1 MYFNNQIW
9 AILWKNM
16 KMTNHKE
23 LGKELFIPFITVFV
37 LLMVQKDDNGTGG
50 LFMAIMVPVYIP
62 SCFVGLCRQLLVE
75 YVHEKTNKYRDLY
88 KIMGMKLQN
97 YRIAWFITYIIKSVI
112 IGSLILLTILY
123 KLEFKA
129 SLEVLLCFMLF
140 IMAQIGQTLLLSTF
154 FSNSQLAGE
163 FGSFFQTILS
173 TFYFASLYKLEFLVY
188 VCPQSI
194 ISYYLMNILKDS
206 SNTEAFY
213 YCVISLFI
221 HLILYYLFFNFLED
235 QFIIGGKCL
244 WKRNNKTGYVQFVDN
259 MEVISNGGEEGL
271 AFTSVEIV
279 KLFKQ
284 YGDVLAIENLNLKIY
299 SQQILCILGQNGAGK
314 TTTLNILTGLIEKTS
329 GKILYFGK
337 NFDKKRD
344 EIQKLIGFC
353 PQENLLYDQLTVK
366 ESLQYQCM
374 MRGSE
379 LVSEIEMWLNL
390 MQLQQYSNY
399 KTYELSGGNKRKLQI
414 ALALVGGSQIIFL
427 DEPTASIDP
436 ESRRQIWK
444 ILKEIKQI
452 NKTLI
457 LTTHFLDE
465 AEELADRIAIM
476 KQGSIKIYGSPEN
489 IKKELEVGF
498 TLTFGNIQSSQQ
510 QSQIKQMFNELDC
523 SSGSKLEYDNIKY
536 ILNQNQLFSIVE
548 KLNELNKID
557 NIKINL
563 IQNTLEAAYLKLN
576 KDNLEDDKIINEYS
590 FPIKSTNDVKTKQ
603 LLQISAL
610 LYKKY
615 YILKRNFTLQLMLIL
630 PMLILLFAYIFG
642 QHLLTSEDQTQF
654 FVSLFISQSFSLNSS
669 IFINTPI
676 LERELKIRQ
685 QLKQMGMSQFTYI
698 FATFLG
704 DYIIIFIVTSFIY
717 VLSLQ
722 VNMSLESEQLLII
735 LSLFGLSIISFSYT
749 ASFMFSS
756 NQSAFKIFPVINFLF
771 CYFLPSMVDLQLQ
784 NQYSELF
791 AYLFPLYTLNLAL
804 QNKNQD
810 QDYYIYFLV
819 QFVLF
824 MFLYQILEK
833 HLILF
838 ENRKNLQDSSNNKLQ
853 IQNIQ
858 FGYIQNKQVLKQ
870 IDLQLS
876 SQKILTLLGPNGA
889 GKTTLIQLITDCL
902 KSKWG
907 SIMYNKNMIISSCQQ
922 CEGLWEDLTAEEI
935 LYLFARIKGSIR
947 YVKNEISQILRT
959 LSIKGKIVNMSGGQR
974 RKVALAISLIGESGM
989 IILDEPSNGL
999 DPISRRNLQNMIKSH
1014 VQKRNSSIILTT
1026 HDMDE
1031 AQYLSDSISFIING
1045 QQPFPQQSSA
1055 QLIEQYGSGILL
1067 SIRAKNKEALDQVIL
1082 AFPQHQREGLLIVIK
1097 LGNEYDVPT
1106 TIKILKNLCQEDLIG
1121 TFTIKQANL
1130 EQVFLRQCRRQYD
1143 ED

>member
-1 MYFNNQIW
+1 MHFNNQIW

-16 KMTNHKE
+16 KMTNMKE
-23 LGKELFIPFITVFV
+23 LGKEFFIPFITIFV
-37 LLMVQKDDNGTGG
+37 LLMVQEGDEGTGK

-97 YRIAWFITYIIKSVI
+97 YRIAWFITYIIKSI
-112 IGSLILLTILY
+112 LIGSFILITLLY
-123 KLEFKA
+123 KLNFQQ
-129 SLEVLLCFMLF
+129 SFQMIVCFMLF
-140 IMAQIGQTLLLSTF
+140 IFAQVGQTLLLSTF

-173 TFYFASLYKLEFLVY
+173 TFYFASLYQLEYLVY

-194 ISYYLMNILKDS
+194 ISFYLMNKLNGSNIESVSNYCIL
-206 SNTEAFY
+206 
-213 YCVISLFI
+213 SLSI
-221 HLILYYLFFNFLED
+221 HLVAYYFLFNVLEE
-235 QFIIGGKCL
+235 QCMKGGRCL
-244 WKRNNKTGYVQFVDN
+244 WTKKNKTGYVQLEDQ
-259 MEVISNGGEEGL
+259 MEMRRQYDEEGL

-284 YGDVLAIENLNLKIY
+284 YSDIVAVDNLNLKIY

-337 NFDKKRD
+337 SFDKKRD

-353 PQENLLYDQLTVK
+353 PQENLLYDQLTVS
-366 ESLQYQCM
+366 ESLQYQSM
-374 MRGSE
+374 MRGTDSN
-379 LVSEIEMWLNL
+379 SEIDMWLNL

-399 KTYELSGGNKRKLQI
+399 KTHELSGGNKRKLQI

-476 KQGSIKIYGSPEN
+476 KQGQIKIYGSPDN

-510 QSQIKQMFNELDC
+510 QSKIKLLFPELEC
-523 SSGSKLEYDNIKY
+523 SIGSKLEYDNIKY

-548 KLNELNKID
+548 KLNELNKTE
-557 NIKINL
+557 NIKIQL

-576 KDNLEDDKIINEYS
+576 KDNLEDDKIIKEYS

-615 YILKRNFTLQLMLIL
+615 YVLKRNFTLQLMLIL
-630 PMLILLFAYIFG
+630 PMLILLIAYIFG
-642 QHLLTSEDQTQF
+642 YHLLQDEAQTQF

-669 IFINTPI
+669 IFISTPI

-698 FATFLG
+698 FGTFIG
-704 DYIIIFIVTSFIY
+704 DYFIILIVTTFIY

-722 VNMSLESEQLLII
+722 IEMLQTSEQLLII
-735 LSLFGLSIISFSYT
+735 LSLFGLSVISFSY
-749 ASFMFSS
+749 ASSFMFSS

-771 CYFLPSMVDLQLQ
+771 CYFLPSMIDLQLQ
-784 NQYSELF
+784 NQYSEIFTLI
-791 AYLFPLYTLNLAL
+791 FPLYTLNLAL
-804 QNKNQD
+804 KD
-810 QDYYIYFLV
+810 EIQDYSIYFVV
-819 QFVLF
+819 QFIIY
-824 MFLYQILEK
+824 MFLYYTLEK
-833 HLILF
+833 NIILF
-838 ENRKNLQDSSNNKLQ
+838 ENRKNLLDKNNKLQ
-853 IQNIQ
+853 VQNIQ
-858 FGYIQNKQVLKQ
+858 FGYTSNKQVLKQ

-876 SQKILTLLGPNGA
+876 PQKILTLLGPNGA

-902 KSKWG
+902 KAKWG
-907 SIMYNKNMIISSCQQ
+907 SIMYNENMIISSCQQ
-922 CEGLWEDLTAEEI
+922 SEGLWEDLTAEEI

-947 YVKNEISQILRT
+947 NVKNEISQILRI
-959 LSIKGKIVNMSGGQR
+959 LQIKGKIVNMSGGQR
-974 RKVALAISLIGESGM
+974 RKVALAISLIGDSGM

-999 DPISRRNLQNMIKSH
+999 DPISRRNLQNMIKAH

-1045 QQPFPQQSSA
+1045 QQPFPQQSVN
-1055 QLIEQYGSGILL
+1055 QLIEQYGSGIILT
-1067 SIRAKNKEALDQVIL
+1067 IRAKNKEALDQVIL
-1082 AFPQHQREGLLIVIK
+1082 AFPKHQKEGLLIVIK
-1097 LGNEYDVPT
+1097 LGNEYDVAT

-1121 TFTIKQANL
+1121 SFTIRQANL
-1130 EQVFLRQCRRQYD
+1130 EQVFLRQCRKQYD

>member
-1 MYFNNQIW
+1 
-9 AILWKNM
+9 
-16 KMTNHKE
+16 
-23 LGKELFIPFITVFV
+23 
-37 LLMVQKDDNGTGG
+37 MVQKDDDGTGG
-50 LFMAIMVPVYIP
+50 LFMSIMVPVYIP

-88 KIMGMKLQN
+88 KIMGMKLSN
-97 YRIAWFITYIIKSVI
+97 YRIAWFLTYIIKSII
-112 IGSLILLTILY
+112 IGSMILITILY
-123 KLEFKA
+123 KMEFQA
-129 SLEVLLCFMLF
+129 SFDVILCFMLF
-140 IMAQIGQTLLLSTF
+140 IMAQVGQTLLLSTF

-173 TFYFASLYKLEFLVY
+173 TFYFASLYKLDYLIY

-213 YCVISLFI
+213 YCVISLSI
-221 HLILYYLFFNFLED
+221 HLIVYYQLFNFLEE
-235 QFIIGGKCL
+235 QVTNGGKFFGKCL
-244 WKRNNKTGYVQFVDN
+244 WKRKNKTGYDQFEDQ
-259 MEVISNGGEEGL
+259 MEMKRQFDVEGL
-271 AFTSVEIV
+271 AFTSVEII

-284 YGDVLAIENLNLKIY
+284 YGDVIAIENLNLEIY

-337 NFDKKRD
+337 NFDEERD

-366 ESLQYQCM
+366 ESLQYQHM

-379 LVSEIEMWLNL
+379 SGSEIEMWLNL

-399 KTYELSGGNKRKLQI
+399 KTNELSGGNKRKLQI

-427 DEPTASIDP
+427 DEPTTSIDP

-476 KQGSIKIYGSPEN
+476 KQGSIKIQGSPEN

-510 QSQIKQMFNELDC
+510 QSQIKQLFHELDC

-557 NIKINL
+557 NIKIQL

-576 KDNLEDDKIINEYS
+576 KDNLEDDQIIKEYS
-590 FPIKSTNDVKTKQ
+590 FPIKSTNDVKTRQ
-603 LLQISAL
+603 ILQIFAL

-615 YILKRNFTLQLMLIL
+615 YILKRNFTLQLMLVL
-630 PMLILLFAYIFG
+630 PMLILLFAYFFG
-642 QHLLTSEDQTQF
+642 YHLLQSKDQIQF

-685 QLKQMGMSQFTYI
+685 QLKQMGVSQFTYI

-704 DYIIIFIVTSFIY
+704 DYVIIFIITSFIY
-717 VLSLQ
+717 ILSLQ
-722 VNMSLESEQLLII
+722 VEFLESEQLLKI
-735 LSLFGLSIISFSYT
+735 LTLFGLSIISFSYT

-771 CYFLPSMVDLQLQ
+771 CYLLPSMIDLQLQ
-784 NQYSELF
+784 NQYSEF
-791 AYLFPLYTLNLAL
+791 FTYIFPLYTLNLAL
-804 QNKNQD
+804 QDKNQD
-810 QDYYIYFLV
+810 QDYSIYFLV
-819 QFVLF
+819 QFVIF

-838 ENRKNLQDSSNNKLQ
+838 ENRKNVQDSNSKLQ

-858 FGYIQNKQVLKQ
+858 FGYNQNKQVLKQ

-876 SQKILTLLGPNGA
+876 PQKILSLLGPNGA

-902 KSKWG
+902 KLKWG

-935 LYLFARIKGSIR
+935 LYLYARIKGSIR
-947 YVKNEISQILRT
+947 NLKNEISQILRI

-974 RKVALAISLIGESGM
+974 RKVALAISLIGDSGI

-999 DPISRRNLQNMIKSH
+999 DPISRRNLQNMIKAH
-1014 VQKRNSSIILTT
+1014 VYKRNSSIILTT

-1031 AQYLSDSISFIING
+1031 AQYLSDNISFIING

-1067 SIRAKNKEALDQVIL
+1067 SIRAKNKEALDQVTL
-1082 AFPQHQREGLLIVIK
+1082 AFPKHQKEGLLIVIK

-1106 TIKILKNLCQEDLIG
+1106 TIKIIKNLCQEDLIG

-1130 EQVFLRQCRRQYD
+1130 EQVFLRQCRKQYD